1 MNKIDRLIVEMKIP
15 PEDAY
20 LKLKH
25 TLEEVNSL
33 FVEASNELGITNR
46 YLISPVLNNVVFA
59 SGEYGFMVSVES
71 MVEKYAM
78 KFKGMDK
85 STFEKVLWGD
95 FYYNPQNRKFSRKP
109 PTPLS
114 KRTFVEF
121 ILEPIYKIFAHTVG
135 KDRDRL

>member
-1 MNKIDRLIVEMKIP
+1 LDVVVIVNKIDRLIVEMKIP

-59 SGEYGFMVSVES
+59 SG
-71 MVEKYAM
+71 
-78 KFKGMDK
+78 
-85 STFEKVLWGD
+85 
-95 FYYNPQNRKFSRKP
+95 
-109 PTPLS
+109 
-114 KRTFVEF
+114 
-121 ILEPIYKIFAHTVG
+121 
-135 KDRDRL
+135 